1 MNNSSKIQDQSLLGP
16 TIQRCPHD
24 RENPYAQISRAL
36 IRDKSLSL
44 KARGLLV
51 LFLSY
56 PQDWIV
62 SIAYFIKEQELG
74 RDSTYSIIEELEKAG
89 YIVKEKYKE
98 KNLNRTRYYVSEEPR
113 FKKIPIIS
121 KEIFSATDF
130 QGPENKEPIP
140 CAASIYTKNVYTNIK
155 ENIKRKDATP
165 SASLNNFSSE
175 KCKKKFEP
183 EDLEM
188 AKYLSEKVKAYN
200 NKELFNLPKWATDF
214 NLIRRLHGYTQENM
228 KKVIDIA
235 HEHDMWRTVILSP
248 KKLRQHFTAIMALVP
263 KKKDRIKE
271 NKNLAEKECHKNNNL
286 EATENYL
293 TVRNWSGQSTAPVL
307 PYQDEEFEDKL
318 RKFTE
323 KYKKP

>member
-1 MNNSSKIQDQSLLGP
+1 MNNSSKESSEEEIWGSLYYPIPAEIFSFPDLSDKAKLLYGLLHGY
-16 TIQRCPHD
+16 C
-24 RENPYAQISRAL
+24 RENGKCWPSDQHLAKKL
-36 IRDKSLSL
+36 N
-44 KARGLLV
+44 
-51 LFLSY
+51 
-56 PQDWIV
+56 
-62 SIAYFIKEQELG
+62 IATKTVQAPLM
-74 RDSTYSIIEELEKAG
+74 ELEKLG
-89 YIVKEKYKE
+89 LISREMVPTENPFIRRRIIEIHRNVKLSLRIPEIGESGILEIGEPESPKSGNRYNKDIYI
-98 KNLNRTRYYVSEEPR
+98 
-113 FKKIPIIS
+113 
-121 KEIFSATDF
+121 
-130 QGPENKEPIP
+130 NK
-140 CAASIYTKNVYTNIK
+140 
-155 ENIKRKDATP
+155 RDKDATP
-165 SASLNNFSSE
+165 PASLNDFSSD

-188 AKYLSEKVKAYN
+188 AKYLSEKVKAHN

-214 NLIRRLHGYTQENM
+214 NVMRRLHGYTQENM

-323 KYKKP
+323 RYKKP